1 MSGRPPSMFRA
12 ADEATRDGG
21 RVSMEQA
28 RHEADGAA
36 TGRTAFAILRVVL
49 RGALI
54 TLPLMALRAMFV
66 SRGQPLS
73 ALSDDQLRDIGLA
86 RDDIAP
92 PHERTRS
99 ADLDAHRMLRGRDWR

>member
-1 MSGRPPSMFRA
+1 MFRA

-28 RHEADGAA
+28 RHGADGAA

-49 RGALI
+49 RGALV
-54 TLPLMALRAMFV
+54 TLPLLALRAMFV

-73 ALSDDQLRDIGLA
+73 ALS
-86 RDDIAP
+86 DDIAP